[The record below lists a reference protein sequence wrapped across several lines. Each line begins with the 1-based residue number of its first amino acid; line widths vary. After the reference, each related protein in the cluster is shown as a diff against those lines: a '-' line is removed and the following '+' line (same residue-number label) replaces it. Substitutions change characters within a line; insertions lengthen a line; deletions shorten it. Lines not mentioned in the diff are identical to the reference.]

1 MLDAGQVATEML
13 YHLVGSRELDG
24 GAMVTASHNPKAYTG
39 VKLVREGA
47 LPLSGDAGI
56 GDVREEIGAGLGP
69 APGGGSFEEVD
80 IWDEFRAHALS
91 FIDPANVKPMK
102 VVVDGGNGMAGPM
115 VGPIL
120 EQLPLELEEM
130 YFVPDGE
137 FPDHEPNPLLEENR
151 RMIME
156 RVTGQRRRPRHR
168 LGRRRRPLLLH
179 RRQRR
184 VLRRRLHLR
193 PAGPG
198 GAGARTRA
206 RRSST
211 TPAPAA
217 PCRTWSPPRAGAR
230 TSPGSATP
238 SSRRGC
244 ARRAPSSAARSPA
257 TTTSATSGTP
267 TRARSRR
274 C

>member
-1 MLDAGQVATEML
+1 
-13 YHLVGSRELDG
+13 
-24 GAMVTASHNPKAYTG
+24 MVTASHNPKAYTG

-56 GDVREEIGAGLGP
+56 GDVRDEIAAGLGE

-80 IWDEFRAHALS
+80 IWDEFHAHALS

-102 VVVDGGNGMAGPM
+102 VVVDGGNGMGGPM

-156 RVTGQRRRPRHR
+156 RVHRVRRRPRDR

-193 PAGPG
+193 PAGAG
-198 GAGARTRA
+198 GAGQEPRRDDPLRPPLQPRRAGPGRGRGRALRPLPGRPRLLQGADARGGRGLRRRGLRPLLLPRLLERRLGHDPGAADAGAALA
-206 RRSST
+206 RR
-211 TPAPAA
+211 
-217 PCRTWSPPRAGAR
+217 PRR
-230 TSPGSATP
+230 SA
-238 SSRRGC
+238 S
-244 ARRAPSSAARSPA
+244 
-257 TTTSATSGTP
+257 
-267 TRARSRR
+267 
-274 C
+274 